1 MIFPK
6 VSAIDLVGCIP
17 HSISTISSGFL
28 LKCLMQAAEVIW
40 KLREQQTTGSCEHY
54 GGSTK
59 KYARFDELGFWFPQ
73 EKQNIKS
80 PSHRALYFESQ
91 SYFEAKFLDSS
102 VPMVKFTRSS
112 WFEHSVHNS
121 FIFHDYS
128 ALNKQNYGTS
138 TIFIISYLAGCS
150 WGITMGITMVLNPTS
165 WDVTISIYIHLY
177 YV

>member
-6 VSAIDLVGCIP
+6 VSNIDLVGCIP

-28 LKCLMQAAEVIW
+28 LCCASCRR
-40 KLREQQTTGSCEHY
+40 LRSFGSSVSSKQPAPV
-54 GGSTK
+54 STMVVQKK

-112 WFEHSVHNS
+112 WFKHSVHNS

-128 ALNKQNYGTS
+128 ALKMNK
-138 TIFIISYLAGCS
+138 TIWNIHNFPSFPTWRDAVEVYNL
-150 WGITMGITMVLNPTS
+150 GITMGITV
-165 WDVTISIYIHLY
+165 
-177 YV
+177 